1 MKVAIVGSKSISN
14 ENLVNNYIS
23 ECLINLSNIDLIIS
37 GGAKG
42 VDTIAELYAKNHNI
56 KTKIFHPNWEKYGK
70 QADLIRNSDIISKCE
85 ICIIIWDGESLC
97 TKNDIDLC
105 DEMRKPCYVFDI
117 SKNKKYKLNI

>member
-14 ENLVNNYIS
+14 ENLINNYIS
-23 ECLINLSNIDLIIS
+23 ECLTDLSNIDLIIS

-42 VDTIAELYAKNHNI
+42 VDTIAELFAKNHNI
-56 KTKIFHPNWEKYGK
+56 KTKIFYPNWEKYGR

-105 DEMRKPCYVFDI
+105 TEMRKPCYIFNVQ
-117 SKNKKYKLNI
+117 KNKKYKLNI